1 MLSEKKCAICFTG
14 FIRNSHNTFVDTQM
28 KTWKSK
34 LLPYNI
40 LEPNYVSEHI
50 TVVQNIHNYLYK
62 ILEEENV
69 SFDVFMAIPES
80 LENASNFKPDN
91 KFSKFYTKRLELK
104 PITIKDINKDNI
116 SEEQYA
122 NFNWAKTNFFYNDHH
137 FRNNFLG
144 QISDYKEVIDMVIQK
159 EIETNTKYD
168 FIIRMRPDL
177 CFFKPF
183 PISSLLNCQ
192 DNNIYIR
199 NIRTAGGQDIFF
211 FGKRNIIIKH
221 MNRILY
227 FNEIINYM
235 KKNNINNYNAEQFS
249 DSFLKIN
256 GIPEICDKNISCH
269 VICPK

>member
-1 MLSEKKCAICFTG
+1 MSTKKKCAICFTG
-14 FIRNSHNTFVDTQM
+14 FIRNSHNTFIDTQM
-28 KTWKSK
+28 RIWKST
-34 LLPYNI
+34 LLHYNI
-40 LEPNYVSEHI
+40 LQPDYVSDHI

-62 ILEEENV
+62 TLEKNV

-80 LENASNFKPDN
+80 LENASKFKPDN

-116 SEEQYA
+116 SKEQRI
-122 NFNWAKTNFFYNDHH
+122 NFNWAETNCYHKGSIFN
-137 FRNNFLG
+137 NNFLG
-144 QISDYKEVIDMVIQK
+144 QISDYKQVIDMVIQK
-159 EIETNTKYD
+159 ELETKTKYD

-183 PISSLLNCQ
+183 PISSLLNSQ

-199 NIRTAGGQDIFF
+199 NIRIAGGQDIFF
-211 FGKRNIIIKH
+211 FGKRNIMMKY

-227 FNEIINYM
+227 FNEIINYK
-235 KKNNINNYNAEQFS
+235 KKNNIKNFCAEDFGN
-249 DSFLKIN
+249 SFLKMN

-269 VICPK
+269 PICPK